1 MNGKNNSES
10 LKGGRKTEDTHTS
23 FKRVVSEGSTVIL
36 DVRDFVNDIDNINSI
51 KHCLWKQTEGMPI
64 VIDDVIDKPY
74 FSFLAPYVEDNYLG
88 NNTDTTNST
97 ATTNTPIQP
106 AYFKLGFQL
115 TITDNDGKS
124 KDSPYNVNII
134 VKRVQRVVIFQG
146 GVALGAYEAGV
157 FRAIVERLIKN
168 DEDKKRKGLDIE
180 KRPLFDIVAGTSIGA
195 MNAAIVVSSV
205 IKKNKEHKSLEDPK
219 NWEDSAEKV
228 VEFWRTQQQLPT
240 IADLLDMNPFYHYS
254 WDIVHNTSKVFKRSA
269 NELIELYSNM
279 NPALK
284 SYGDILASYLL
295 IEPSFWKDVFMDSW
309 YIPATAE
316 SRRRYYSAKQF
327 LRTVGPLNV
336 ASGIPLGWPAFA
348 KFSDF
353 NEQSNRIPRPD
364 NKHFILFSLKRTL
377 ERFADFPIMT
387 SPIKRKEPR
396 LLLVTVDVKT
406 GDAVTFDSYSKQTS
420 YHDNKN
426 IISSPNGIEIDHALA
441 TGTFPDF
448 FDYPKFKVEMEGK
461 NNEEHIFWD
470 GGFRSNTP
478 LREVLQ
484 AHRDYWLHKAK
495 ERELDIEHRKEATNK
510 SEKIGKEEEQY
521 YDEKY
526 DNVVP
531 DLEIY
536 IADLWPSELKENPIS
551 FDRDFVENK
560 KWNLILGDKT
570 DYDEQV
576 ASVVTDYVDLT
587 RRLKNLAERKG
598 ASTNEINHI
607 LNSYATSLSTVGNR
621 RKYGALLEGRFRLTK
636 VVHIDHMDDEN
647 EVNDK
652 VFDYSYKTIED
663 LMNVGYHD
671 ALVQMDIQQ
680 MKDGVMEL
688 AVRNGYQGLK
698 EGRKNS
704 NNNHQIDEL
713 ESILYQIQE
722 AVKVQNGYK
731 VDDTTEQINKFI
743 DKIDEMGEVLPWQ
756 ERALV
761 VAAAERLQAIL
772 NR

>member
-1 MNGKNNSES
+1 MVGIFLLQLNLEEDIILQNNFF
-10 LKGGRKTEDTHTS
+10 G
-23 FKRVVSEGSTVIL
+23 
-36 DVRDFVNDIDNINSI
+36 
-51 KHCLWKQTEGMPI
+51 
-64 VIDDVIDKPY
+64 
-74 FSFLAPYVEDNYLG
+74 
-88 NNTDTTNST
+88 
-97 ATTNTPIQP
+97 
-106 AYFKLGFQL
+106 
-115 TITDNDGKS
+115 
-124 KDSPYNVNII
+124 
-134 VKRVQRVVIFQG
+134 
-146 GVALGAYEAGV
+146 
-157 FRAIVERLIKN
+157 
-168 DEDKKRKGLDIE
+168 
-180 KRPLFDIVAGTSIGA
+180 
-195 MNAAIVVSSV
+195 
-205 IKKNKEHKSLEDPK
+205 
-219 NWEDSAEKV
+219 
-228 VEFWRTQQQLPT
+228 
-240 IADLLDMNPFYHYS
+240 
-254 WDIVHNTSKVFKRSA
+254 
-269 NELIELYSNM
+269 
-279 NPALK
+279 
-284 SYGDILASYLL
+284 
-295 IEPSFWKDVFMDSW
+295 
-309 YIPATAE
+309 
-316 SRRRYYSAKQF
+316 
-327 LRTVGPLNV
+327 TVGPLNV

-364 NKHFILFSLKRTL
+364 NKHFVLFSLKRTL
-377 ERFADFPIMT
+377 ERFADFPIKT

-448 FDYPKFKVEMEGK
+448 FDYPKFKVEMKGK

-484 AHRDYWLHKAK
+484 AHRDYWLHKAR
-495 ERELDIEHRKEATNK
+495 ERELDIKHRKQATDK
-510 SEKIGKEEEQY
+510 AEEIGKEEEQY

-551 FDRDFVENK
+551 FDWDFVENK

-570 DYDEQV
+570 DYDEQI

-680 MKDGVMEL
+680 MKDGVTEL
-688 AVRNGYQGLK
+688 AVRNGYRDIKDG
-698 EGRKNS
+698 GKND

-731 VDDTTEQINKFI
+731 VDTTEQINKFI
-743 DKIDEMGEVLPWQ
+743 DKMDKIGDVLPRQ
-756 ERALV
+756 DRTLV
-761 VAAAERLQAIL
+761 VAAAERLQETIK
-772 NR
+772 RE